1 MEISEHILA
10 PHKGLVDNSLSRLQ
24 HEYCNTRD
32 TTSLLFGLFQHRGPE
47 IVSDHQAELCGWPK
61 VGVWPKVSVW
71 PKIPHNQL
79 AESGRLAENT
89 RYQLAEI
96 GRLAESGRL
105 VENTKHQSTEL
116 AETRQRVYLT
126 KVGDWPKEPT
136 DDRADR
142 RKSRLT
148 SGKEACSGVLIVEFW
163 SKWS

>member
-1 MEISEHILA
+1 M
-10 PHKGLVDNSLSRLQ
+10 
-24 HEYCNTRD
+24 
-32 TTSLLFGLFQHRGPE
+32 
-47 IVSDHQAELCGWPK
+47 W
-61 VGVWPKVSVW
+61 
-71 PKIPHNQL
+71 L
-79 AESGRLAENT
+79 AESGRLAESERLAENTTYQLAERGRLAEKT

-105 VENTKHQSTEL
+105 VKNTKHQSTEL

-148 SGKEACSGVLIVEFW
+148 SGKEACSGVLIVDFW
-163 SKWS
+163 SKWSCVFLDTRSFGFFPGDANLQLKTVRSFQNF